1 MSEAIV
7 ATRYAEALS
16 QLSEEK
22 NSRDTFAEEPHV
34 IRDVCTSDQKLFTFL
49 EHPRIN
55 TDQNEEF
62 LNEIFHGLQPNI
74 VHTMIILAQR
84 DRIEITPSMIDHYI
98 QLLNDAKGIAEATVY
113 SVRPLSNPERSA
125 LVKNLAKRLNKSTIN
140 LQNIVDTSVLGGLKI
155 RVGNTIF
162 DGSLSG
168 KLKRIERNIVTAN
181 K

>member
-1 MSEAIV
+1 GPKE
-7 ATRYAEALS
+7 LS
-16 QLSEEK
+16 LKGCCQGQEQGS
-22 NSRDTFAEEPHV
+22 
-34 IRDVCTSDQKLFTFL
+34 
-49 EHPRIN
+49 
-55 TDQNEEF
+55 
-62 LNEIFHGLQPNI
+62 
-74 VHTMIILAQR
+74 VHTIILPAPP
-84 DRIEITPSMIDHYI
+84 DRTKTPPASGRPYI
-98 QLLNDAKGIAEATVY
+98 QLLNGAKGIAEATRH
-113 SVRPLSNPERSA
+113 SVPPLSNPERSA